1 MQQPAFQWPRLGR
14 HGQAVTHDLTFRDW
28 TTMSGSKDDADTA
41 PSDVAPPTTDT
52 AHTGQGGPTDEA
64 HQDAGD
70 GSLAGSVS
78 AGLTA
83 DEFVEQA
90 NSNKPSDGGTS

>member
-1 MQQPAFQWPRLGR
+1 MVLIFGN
-14 HGQAVTHDLTFRDW
+14 W

-41 PSDVAPPTTDT
+41 PSDVAPPTTDS
-52 AHTGQGGPTDEA
+52 AHTGQEAPTDEA

-70 GSLAGSVS
+70 GSLAGSMP

-83 DEFVEQA
+83 DELMDQA
-90 NSNKPSDGGTS
+90 DSNKPGDGGAG